1 MLQVLRKIMKRRYLK
16 AVRDMEKDRE
26 REREKDR
33 KKEKWIEKTERA
45 KKRARL
51 LFGFLMHL

>member
-16 AVRDMEKDRE
+16 AVRDMEKD